1 MWELLFTALI
11 LVVVYTFSIRQQ
23 LLFLF
28 GARRKVKGVISQM
41 EPFFEQ
47 NEEYPR
53 WSTRC
58 MVEYEV
64 KGSRYKL
71 PILRREQPALGQVVT
86 LTYPSRRPNEAV
98 EGEQRAAIKQRVYAV
113 ILSLIS
119 ILIVVYIKLQV

>member
-1 MWELLFTALI
+1 
-11 LVVVYTFSIRQQ
+11 
-23 LLFLF
+23 
-28 GARRKVKGVISQM
+28 
-41 EPFFEQ
+41 
-47 NEEYPR
+47 
-53 WSTRC
+53 